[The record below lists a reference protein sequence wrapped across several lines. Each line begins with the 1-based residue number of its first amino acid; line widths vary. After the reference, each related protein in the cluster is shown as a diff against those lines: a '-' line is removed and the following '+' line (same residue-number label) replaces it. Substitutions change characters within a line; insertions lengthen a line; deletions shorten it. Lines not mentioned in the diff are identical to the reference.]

1 MNRSF
6 SIRNISVSP
15 ALVLAPMS
23 GVTTRP
29 YRRLMKELNPGG
41 VGLVVSEFVSVEGMT
56 RGSRRTLEMMKFSEM
71 ERPYGIQIFGYDIDR
86 MRDAAMMVQ
95 DLGVDLLDINC
106 GCPAPKVVKRGGG
119 CELMRQPEHLAKIL
133 KAVRSAVSIPLT
145 MKFRSGWDE
154 GSKNAVAIARLA
166 ESEGL
171 EGVTVHGRTRAQL
184 YRGDADWS
192 VVQAVADAVK
202 IPVCGSGDVV
212 DRRSAEDRFR
222 EGVAGLFIGRA
233 SMWNPLVF
241 TEIATGEPQD
251 LRSNP
256 LKMAEILRRYIELL
270 KEDFQPGSC
279 AGKVKQLAS
288 QMCRGALWR
297 KELLGLSSLEAQES
311 LISAV
316 LNGTYKHRGNGE
328 ESSTLSESLQ
338 DEVSCES
345 FM

>member
-1 MNRSF
+1 
-6 SIRNISVSP
+6 
-15 ALVLAPMS
+15 
-23 GVTTRP
+23 
-29 YRRLMKELNPGG
+29 
-41 VGLVVSEFVSVEGMT
+41 
-56 RGSRRTLEMMKFSEM
+56 
-71 ERPYGIQIFGYDIDR
+71 
-86 MRDAAMMVQ
+86 
-95 DLGVDLLDINC
+95 
-106 GCPAPKVVKRGGG
+106 
-119 CELMRQPEHLAKIL
+119 
-133 KAVRSAVSIPLT
+133 
-145 MKFRSGWDE
+145 
-154 GSKNAVAIARLA
+154 
-166 ESEGL
+166 
-171 EGVTVHGRTRAQL
+171 
-184 YRGDADWS
+184 
-192 VVQAVADAVK
+192 
-202 IPVCGSGDVV
+202 
-212 DRRSAEDRFR
+212 
-222 EGVAGLFIGRA
+222 
-233 SMWNPLVF
+233 MWNPLVF